1 MAAMELTRVKNGL
14 KLAAKT
20 TGDLLETLAKL
31 SGKLDPLVKVPIVG
45 DMINEVQDV
54 VYLLNDYYKGNYKT
68 VPKVALLGCAAIIIY
83 VASPIDI
90 IPDNIPILGFV
101 DDAFII
107 KGIISL
113 CVGKELDKYREWK
126 ALQPDEACEDIPAAF
141 PAEA

>member
-1 MAAMELTRVKNGL
+1 MSAMELANVKNGFT
-14 KLAAKT
+14 AAARGVGT
-20 TGDLLETLAKL
+20 ALDTVARL
-31 SGKLDPLVKVPIVG
+31 SGRLDPLVKVPFVG
-45 DMINEVQDV
+45 DMIGEVQDV
-54 VYLLNDYYKGNYKT
+54 VYMLNDYYKGLYKE
-68 VPKVALLGCAAIIIY
+68 VPFRVLAGCAAIVLY

-126 ALQPDEACEDIPAAF
+126 KENPDLASGTVPAV
-141 PAEA
+141 